1 MERESERLLASSL
14 ASLSK
19 GRQRL
24 FAHIGLWVAALSL
37 LVAALVTFTE
47 ISLLSLSLQSL
58 TLTVAVYAAVT
69 VVMYISL
76 EEEGELAGRTESAY
90 KEAENA
96 LTATAARITAVHYA
110 PLEAFCRLYT
120 KEELAERRA
129 RLLLTY
135 GISDEAQQELP
146 AAVQRRICRLRPL
159 QLNASMLLGK
169 PAKAADS
176 PLCDPDR
183 RRRTRLLTRLTP
195 SLLCMTFGIGIAIGA
210 RDALTVSAIL
220 EGIFKLSALLI
231 VGLRGYVQGY
241 LFVSEA
247 EIPFIRAK
255 TRLLERF
262 LCETSEEKSQSSPID
277 FACSA

>member
-24 FAHIGLWVAALSL
+24 FSHIGLWVAALSL
-37 LVAALVTFTE
+37 IVAALVTFTE
-47 ISLLSLSLQSL
+47 VSLLSLSLQSL

-69 VVMYISL
+69 VVMYLSL

-90 KEAENA
+90 KEAEST
-96 LTATAARITAVHYA
+96 LTTAAARITAAHYA
-110 PLEAFCRLYT
+110 PLEAFCRRYT
-120 KEELAERRA
+120 EEELAERRA

-135 GISDEAQQELP
+135 GISDEERQALP
-146 AAVQRRICRLRPL
+146 SAARRRLRRLRPL
-159 QLNASMLLGK
+159 QINASMLLGK
-169 PAKAADS
+169 AAKASDS
-176 PLCDPDR
+176 PLCNPDR
-183 RRRTRLLTRLTP
+183 RRRTRLLTRLMP

-210 RDALTVSAIL
+210 RDALTASAIL

-255 TRLLERF
+255 ARLLERF
-262 LCETSEEKSQSSPID
+262 LCEDAEEKSH
-277 FACSA
+277 